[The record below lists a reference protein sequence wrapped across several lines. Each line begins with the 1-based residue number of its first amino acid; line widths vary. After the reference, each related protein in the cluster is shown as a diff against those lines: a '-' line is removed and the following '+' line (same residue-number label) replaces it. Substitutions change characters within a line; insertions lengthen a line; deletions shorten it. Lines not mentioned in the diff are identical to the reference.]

1 MTLLTCV
8 FAALIATIC
17 WYRTAGK
24 EDLKLGVLCWLYWG
38 ASLMWLVDAVI
49 GYFEEGAAFFN
60 PAPEELLNDLS
71 LGLSVVALGLVI
83 LIVVLL
89 IRDPR
94 GAVRASLLKKTE
106 K

>member
-24 EDLKLGVLCWLYWG
+24 EDLKLGILCWLYWG
-38 ASLMWLVDAVI
+38 ASLMWLVDAI
-49 GYFEEGAAFFN
+49 FEYAELQAEYFF
-60 PAPEELLNDLS
+60 PAPVDMLNDFY
-71 LGLSVVALGLVI
+71 LGLSVVALGMI
-83 LIVVLL
+83 IWVVYLL
-89 IRDPR
+89 IKDPK
-94 GAVRASLLKKTE
+94 GIVKAAITKK